1 MASAGKNK
9 MNFNRK
15 DLLGIESLSREEI
28 LFILE
33 TAESFRE
40 VLDRPIKKVPT
51 LRGKTVV
58 NLFFESSTRTR
69 MSFELAE
76 KRLSAD
82 ILNFSASTSSSTKGE
97 TLLDTARNILAMK
110 VDCFVLR
117 HSTPGT
123 PHLLAK
129 ELPVSIINAGDGAHE
144 HPTQALLDLYTI
156 REKKGKIEGLKIA
169 IVGDIAHSR
178 VARSNIWG
186 MCKLG
191 AKVRVCGPPTLIP
204 PLIEKM
210 GVEVF
215 YSLEDALTGV
225 DIVMMLR
232 IQKERQNKG
241 FLPSNSEYIDFF
253 SLNEKKL
260 NLAQPDVLVMHPG
273 PVNRG
278 IELPARIADGEK
290 SIILDQVTN
299 GVAVRMAVLYLLLA
313 KK

>member
-1 MASAGKNK
+1 MGIQ
-9 MNFNRK
+9 
-15 DLLGIESLSREEI
+15 DLSKEEI

-33 TAESFRE
+33 TTKSFRE

-51 LRGKTVV
+51 LRGRTVV
-58 NLFFESSTRTR
+58 NLFFEVSTRTR

-82 ILNFSASTSSSTKGE
+82 VLNFSSANSSLVKGE
-97 TLLDTARNILAMK
+97 TLLDTAKNILAMK

-117 HSTPGT
+117 HPVPGT

-129 ELPVSIINAGDGAHE
+129 ELPIPIINAGDGAHE
-144 HPTQALLDLYTI
+144 HPTQALLDIYTI
-156 REKKGKIEGLKIA
+156 QERKKRIEGLKIA
-169 IVGDIAHSR
+169 IIGDITHSR

-186 MCKLG
+186 LSKLG
-191 AKVRVCGPPTLIP
+191 AQVRVCGPPTLIP
-204 PLIEKM
+204 PLMEEM

-215 YSLEDALTGV
+215 YLPEDALRGV

-232 IQKERQNKG
+232 IQKERQNEG
-241 FLPSNSEYIDFF
+241 LLPSISEYIDFF
-253 SLNEKKL
+253 SLTEDRLKL
-260 NLAQPDVLVMHPG
+260 AREDVLVMHPG

-278 IELPARIADGEK
+278 VELPARIADGK
-290 SIILDQVTN
+290 RSVILDQVVN

-313 KK
+313 KR

>member
-1 MASAGKNK
+1 
-9 MNFNRK
+9 MNFKRK
-15 DLLGIESLSREEI
+15 DLLGIQDLSKEEI

-33 TAESFRE
+33 TTKSFRE

-51 LRGKTVV
+51 LRGRTVF
-58 NLFFESSTRTR
+58 NLFFEVSTRTR

-82 ILNFSASTSSSTKGE
+82 VLNFSSANSSLVKGE
-97 TLLDTARNILAMK
+97 TLLDTAKNILAMK

-117 HSTPGT
+117 HPVPGT

-129 ELPVSIINAGDGAHE
+129 KLPIPIINAGDGAHE
-144 HPTQALLDLYTI
+144 HPTQALSDIYTI
-156 REKKGKIEGLKIA
+156 QERKKRIEGLKIA
-169 IVGDIAHSR
+169 IIGDITHSR

-186 MCKLG
+186 LSKLG
-191 AKVRVCGPPTLIP
+191 AQVRVCGPPTLIP
-204 PLIEKM
+204 PLMEEM

-215 YSLEDALTGV
+215 YLPEDALRGV

-232 IQKERQNKG
+232 IQKERQNEG
-241 FLPSNSEYIDFF
+241 LLPSISEYIDFF
-253 SLNEKKL
+253 SLTEDRLKL
-260 NLAQPDVLVMHPG
+260 AREDVLVMHPG

-278 IELPARIADGEK
+278 VELPARIADGK
-290 SIILDQVTN
+290 RSVILDQVVN

-313 KK
+313 KR